1 MEYHENEKSSI
12 SVLGA
17 FTAGTARIWL
27 HKRLILWLYV
37 INLGF
42 AAVLV
47 VPLRKILG
55 EIAKTD
61 LADRFVTGFPAD
73 VGLEFWWQ
81 NKLAFKALALVA
93 LGLGVFYL
101 LFNIFAGGGIV
112 AALAMERRVSLRRF
126 LNDAAR
132 YFWRYLR
139 LFVLL
144 VIVVGLVGAG
154 YQALLSDKVEALREN
169 VTTDRASF
177 LWLALVAVV
186 ILAVFAFVLMVF
198 DYAKIRTVVD
208 RRRSMFLA
216 TLVGLGFSLR
226 RFWQTIPLFGMNFVV
241 IGILFV
247 VYLLIEN
254 QFSNATVASM
264 IGLFV
269 VQQIFILSRVWMRLS
284 FFSSQLAL
292 YQSVGRKPGVSKAS
306 LACEV
311 ETT

>member
-1 MEYHENEKSSI
+1 MW
-12 SVLGA
+12 GA

-37 INLGF
+37 VNLAF
-42 AAVLV
+42 AAVMV
-47 VPLRKILG
+47 IPLRKLLG
-55 EIAKTD
+55 EISKTD
-61 LADRFVTGFPAD
+61 LAYHFVNCFPAD

-81 NKLAFKALALVA
+81 NKLAFNALALVA
-93 LGLGVFYL
+93 LVLGVLYL
-101 LFNIFAGGGIV
+101 LFSIFVGGGIV
-112 AALAMERRVSLRRF
+112 ATLTVERRVSVRRF

-154 YQALLSDKVEALREN
+154 YQSLLSDKVEGLRESA
-169 VTTDRASF
+169 TTDRASF
-177 LWLALVAVV
+177 LWLALVVVV
-186 ILAVFAFVLMVF
+186 ILAVVAFALMVF

-216 TLVGLGFSLR
+216 SLVGLGFSLR
-226 RFWQTIPLFGMNFVV
+226 RFWQTIPLFGVNFVV
-241 IGILFV
+241 VVILFA

-269 VQQIFILSRVWMRLS
+269 VQQVFILSRIWIRLS

-292 YQSVGRKPGVSKAS
+292 YKSVRRRPGGRPSAPTAS
-306 LACEV
+306 LPCEV
-311 ETT
+311 QTT